1 VSQQKILVIGAGIV
15 GLSTAYYL
23 QSSKYQVTLV
33 DYQLPGSGTSRGHA
47 SMIANYGVPGINQPQ
62 VWFQLPRY
70 LISSNSPIAIKWSK
84 ILNLAPWLIEFLK
97 NCNNSS
103 MYSTAHHTASLLKN
117 SLSVYQDLLSDIDGT
132 KFLTHQG
139 VLYVCIDEKQQPSKK
154 QIEIRAQHNIE
165 QVKLSRFEIK
175 ELEPNLSSK
184 VQGGW
189 FFPKAHHILD
199 PDAILKKLFHAF
211 SNKGGILLKDE
222 IHLIENINEKISIKD
237 QKYDGI
243 VVCTGAFSKNLVKQI
258 EGKFI
263 PLETERGYH
272 VEFPNTTQLLNRPVS
287 LVESGIYLTP
297 LDKRIRAAG
306 TVELADLNPQLSKSR
321 VDYIVKDAR
330 RLLPALKDYQNP
342 WLGFRPTLPDCLP
355 IISQSPKFKNVY
367 YAFGH
372 NHLGWTLG
380 PITGKMITDLISRN
394 TEINK
399 AFSIERYL

>member
-1 VSQQKILVIGAGIV
+1 MSQKNILVIGAGIV

-23 QSSKYQVTLV
+23 QSSNYQVTLA
-33 DYQLPGSGTSRGHA
+33 DYQEPGSGTSRGHA

-62 VWFQLPRY
+62 VWSQLPRY
-70 LISSNSPIAIKWSK
+70 LFSSNSPIAIKWSK

-103 MYSTAHHTASLLKN
+103 MYSTAHHTALLLKN
-117 SLSVYQDLLSDIDGT
+117 SLSFYKELLADIEAT

-139 VLYVCIDEKQQPSKK
+139 VLYVWINDKEQPSQK
-154 QIEIRAQHNIE
+154 QIDIRTQYGVE
-165 QVKLSRFEIK
+165 QVKLSRSEIK
-175 ELEPNLSSK
+175 DLEPNLSSE

-189 FFPKAHHILD
+189 YFPNAHHVLD
-199 PDAILKKLFHAF
+199 PDAILKKLFQAF
-211 SNKGGILLKDE
+211 LNKGGIFLKDE
-222 IHLIENINEKISIKD
+222 IQSIKNID
-237 QKYDGI
+237 DKIEVKEIGYDGLAI
-243 VVCTGAFSKNLVKQI
+243 CTGAFSKKLVKQI

-272 VEFPNTTQLLNRPVS
+272 VEFPNTTQLLNRPTS
-287 LVESGIYLTP
+287 LVESGMYLTP
-297 LDKRIRAAG
+297 MNERIRAAG
-306 TVELADLNPQLSKSR
+306 TVELGGLNPQISKAR
-321 VDYIVKDAR
+321 IDYIVRDAR

-355 IISQSPKFKNVY
+355 IISTSPKFKNVY

-380 PITGKMITDLISRN
+380 PTTGKMITELISRN
-394 TEINK
+394 SEINK

>member
-1 VSQQKILVIGAGIV
+1 MV
-15 GLSTAYYL
+15 
-23 QSSKYQVTLV
+23 
-33 DYQLPGSGTSRGHA
+33 
-47 SMIANYGVPGINQPQ
+47 
-62 VWFQLPRY
+62 
-70 LISSNSPIAIKWSK
+70 
-84 ILNLAPWLIEFLK
+84 
-97 NCNNSS
+97 
-103 MYSTAHHTASLLKN
+103 
-117 SLSVYQDLLSDIDGT
+117 
-132 KFLTHQG
+132 
-139 VLYVCIDEKQQPSKK
+139 
-154 QIEIRAQHNIE
+154 
-165 QVKLSRFEIK
+165 
-175 ELEPNLSSK
+175 
-184 VQGGW
+184 
-189 FFPKAHHILD
+189 
-199 PDAILKKLFHAF
+199 
-211 SNKGGILLKDE
+211 
-222 IHLIENINEKISIKD
+222 KD

-306 TVELADLNPQLSKSR
+306 TVELADLNTQLSKSR

-399 AFSIERYL
+399 AFSIERYI